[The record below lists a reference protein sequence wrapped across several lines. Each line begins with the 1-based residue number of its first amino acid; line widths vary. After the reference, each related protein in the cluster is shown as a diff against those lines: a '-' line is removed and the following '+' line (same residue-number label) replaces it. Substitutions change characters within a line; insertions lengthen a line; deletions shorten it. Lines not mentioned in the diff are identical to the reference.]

1 MRFVVLSFSLVL
13 QKPLVQ
19 WKLKDS
25 YAASQLRTLYQ
36 GSDNS
41 HNSRQIKHQQNEVDD
56 ELKEITELEFR
67 QSCPHLG
74 YLIRIELEEED
85 IDPLYKQCLRNK
97 KKDAHNNTAK
107 KRARVE
113 KGESSSRKNR

>member
-1 MRFVVLSFSLVL
+1 VVLSFSLVL

-41 HNSRQIKHQQNEVDD
+41 HNSHNSHNSRQIT
-56 ELKEITELEFR
+56 I
-67 QSCPHLG
+67 
-74 YLIRIELEEED
+74 
-85 IDPLYKQCLRNK
+85 NK
-97 KKDAHNNTAK
+97 TRWMMN
-107 KRARVE
+107 
-113 KGESSSRKNR
+113 

>member
-1 MRFVVLSFSLVL
+1 VDDELKEITELEFRQSCPHLGYLIRIELEEEDIDLLYKQWFRNMKKDAHNNTAKKCPREERGDSVL

-41 HNSRQIKHQQNEVDD
+41 HNSRQIT
-56 ELKEITELEFR
+56 I
-67 QSCPHLG
+67 
-74 YLIRIELEEED
+74 
-85 IDPLYKQCLRNK
+85 NK
-97 KKDAHNNTAK
+97 TRWMMN
-107 KRARVE
+107 
-113 KGESSSRKNR
+113 